1 MNQDYIYKID
11 RIINKAV
18 KEIKI
23 ANAKRMSAEKISMT
37 LQEDIKKAYM
47 LGFKEGFKKAI
58 QSSSGGTSKSKDEN
72 RLVLKNS

>member
-23 ANAKRMSAEKISMT
+23 ANAKRMSAEKISKT
-37 LQEDIKKAYM
+37 LQ
-47 LGFKEGFKKAI
+47 
-58 QSSSGGTSKSKDEN
+58 
-72 RLVLKNS
+72 

>member
-58 QSSSGGTSKSKDEN
+58 QSSSGGTFKSKDEN
-72 RLVLKNS
+72 RLVLKNN